1 MLNKYLKKYTFI
13 LLIIPL
19 FLFSFCK
26 KKHKDTNTTT
36 EDRSTFDK
44 KAMLLN
50 IADKLII
57 PDYKSLK
64 TVLDSLHDS
73 FEMFKSNSN
82 IVQFQDLKLKLHRAY
97 LTYQRVNIYGLG
109 PGEDLSIRSNFNVF
123 PSKTSLIESNIRSGT
138 YNLESLNNLATKGF
152 PALDYLIYG
161 LNKTEAEQIQ
171 LLTDD
176 ANRINY
182 FADVLTNMRNKT
194 NAVITSWETSY
205 RETFINS
212 LGTDIGSSIG
222 FLVNQINFELD
233 FLKNAKIGIPLGL
246 KSGGTILPQDCEAYY
261 GGQSVEYAL
270 ETLRAIE
277 NVYLG
282 RSNNSDEGIGFDD
295 YLVHLDLKHGGSTL
309 HESIKK
315 QFGNA
320 RTSLKAVSN
329 PLSEQIK
336 TNPSLVNN
344 AYKELVKLL
353 VLLKTDMPSGLGVII
368 TYQDGDGD

>member
-19 FLFSFCK
+19 FIFSFCK
-26 KKHKDTNTTT
+26 KKHNDTNTTT
-36 EDRSTFDK
+36 ENSSTFDK

-123 PSKTSLIESNIRSGT
+123 PSKASLIESNIRSGT

-161 LNKTEAEQIQ
+161 VNKTEAEQIQ
-171 LLTDD
+171 LFKDD
-176 ANRINY
+176 ANRMNY

-336 TNPSLVNN
+336 TNQSLVNN

>member
-19 FLFSFCK
+19 FIFSFCK
-26 KKHKDTNTTT
+26 KKYKDTNTTT
-36 EDRSTFDK
+36 ENSSTFDK

-82 IVQFQDLKLKLHRAY
+82 IVRFQDLKLKLHRAY

-123 PSKTSLIESNIRSGT
+123 PSKTSLIESNIRSGG

-176 ANRINY
+176 ANRMNY
-182 FADVLTNMRNKT
+182 FADVLTDMRNKT

-282 RSNNSDEGIGFDD
+282 RSNNSNEGIGFDD
-295 YLVHLDLKHGGSTL
+295 YLVHLDLKHGNSTL
-309 HESIKK
+309 HESITK

-320 RTSLKAVSN
+320 RTSLMAVSS